1 MTSNKT
7 TDKQKLACDGDGLFT
22 GGRAENANEEKFV
35 PLEGLASNRPL

>member
-1 MTSNKT
+1 MTSNKA
-7 TDKQKLACDGDGLFT
+7 TDRQKASGDGDSPFT